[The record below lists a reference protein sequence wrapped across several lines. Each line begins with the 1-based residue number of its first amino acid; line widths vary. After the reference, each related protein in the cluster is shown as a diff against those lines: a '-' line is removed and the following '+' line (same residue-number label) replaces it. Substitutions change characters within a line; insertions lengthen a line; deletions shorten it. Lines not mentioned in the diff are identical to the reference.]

1 MTAKRSQ
8 EMKKE
13 AAKEQSVS
21 DQDMSIIDM
30 KKSFRY
36 LKHRHL
42 HSSNLQYQARIIIYL
57 VSIIILVIGFCVVL
71 DLTIPLKGFPL
82 SVSSFLMDV

>member
-42 HSSNLQYQARIIIYL
+42 HSSNLQYQARIIYL
-57 VSIIILVIGFCVVL
+57 VSILIVVGFCVVL

-82 SVSSFLMDV
+82 SLSSFLMDV

>member
-1 MTAKRSQ
+1 MTANRSQ

-13 AAKEQSVS
+13 AAKEQRVR

-36 LKHRHL
+36 LP
-42 HSSNLQYQARIIIYL
+42 
-57 VSIIILVIGFCVVL
+57 
-71 DLTIPLKGFPL
+71 IPLNQIAN
-82 SVSSFLMDV
+82 VSPHRLNMNMLFVHIW

>member
-42 HSSNLQYQARIIIYL
+42 HSSNLQYQARIIYL
-57 VSIIILVIGFCVVL
+57 VSILILVVGFCVVL

>member
-8 EMKKE
+8 EIKKE

-42 HSSNLQYQARIIIYL
+42 QSSNLQYQARIIYL
-57 VSIIILVIGFCVVL
+57 ESILIVVGFCVVL

>member
-42 HSSNLQYQARIIIYL
+42 HSSNLQYQARIIYL
-57 VSIIILVIGFCVVL
+57 VSILIVVGFCVVL

-82 SVSSFLMDV
+82 SV